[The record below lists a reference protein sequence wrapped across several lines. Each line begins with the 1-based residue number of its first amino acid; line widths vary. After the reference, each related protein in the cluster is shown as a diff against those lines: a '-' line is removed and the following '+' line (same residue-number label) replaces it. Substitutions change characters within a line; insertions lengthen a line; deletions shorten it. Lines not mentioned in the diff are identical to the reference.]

1 MLPWLLACVG
11 LVWAGMR
18 VFAGYPAA
26 GDAKRLAPRE
36 LACLDAAGEAL
47 FPPGGGIEASGA
59 DARVSGYVDRLVAAS
74 QPRTRL
80 LMRLLFFLVEHAT
93 LIFPAPGGLRGLRRF
108 SSLDLEQRAAALEAW
123 RSSRWFAR
131 RLVFTSLRA
140 LLTLGYFAHPPVLA
154 ALRLE
159 PFEIDSPI
167 CAADCLYPRIGAS
180 RESIPYRAEDVTA
193 PRTAPPLGPD
203 APRISAAGTSAEM
216 LGALPR

>member
-11 LVWAGMR
+11 LVWAGLR
-18 VFAGYPAA
+18 VFAGYPTA
-26 GDAKRLAPRE
+26 GAAKRLAPRE

-47 FPPGGGIEASGA
+47 FPPGGAIEASGA

-108 SSLDLEQRAAALEAW
+108 SSLDLAQRVAVLAAW
-123 RSSRWFAR
+123 RSSRLFPR

-140 LLTLGYFAHPPVLA
+140 LLTLGYFAHPP
-154 ALRLE
+154 
-159 PFEIDSPI
+159 
-167 CAADCLYPRIGAS
+167 ADCLYPRIGAS
-180 RESIPYRAEDVTA
+180 PDSIPYRAEDVTA

-203 APRISAAGTSAEM
+203 APRIAAAGSSAGTS
-216 LGALPR
+216 GASPQ